1 MGARP
6 YRAAPHWYGP
16 AALVAVLLLVAFRTW
31 STLQTPTPTQGQPL
45 LSEGEYT
52 VARAVDGDTLEL
64 ASGERIRLLG
74 VNTPETVAPN
84 KPVEPWGPEATEFSQ
99 AFIAAGPVRLTFD
112 QERHDRFGRHLAYA
126 WPGETAAPW
135 YLVGIRADVAGG
147 DGNPVAV
154 ARLRATHR
162 RARKRAAQLGRVC
175 PWPRQKSV
183 TGKSPNPQTF

>member
-64 ASGERIRLLG
+64 ASGERIRLLS

-126 WPGETAAPW
+126 WRGE
-135 YLVGIRADVAGG
+135 LLLNEELIRAGLSKAMTGFPYSRSMKD
-147 DGNPVAV
+147 
-154 ARLRATHR
+154 RFL
-162 RARKRAAQLGRVC
+162 AAQRQAKRQRLGI
-175 PWPRQKSV
+175 WSESHQ
-183 TGKSPNPQTF
+183 SPPAVPVSP